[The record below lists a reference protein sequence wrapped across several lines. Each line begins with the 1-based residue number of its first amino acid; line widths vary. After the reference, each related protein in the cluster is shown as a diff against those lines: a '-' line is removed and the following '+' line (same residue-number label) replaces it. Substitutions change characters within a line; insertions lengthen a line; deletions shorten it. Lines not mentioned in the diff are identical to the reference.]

1 MDISKGSTPN
11 HHTSG
16 ITITPCGVILS
27 ILIPVLL
34 SLALEERRKTKKR
47 GVPVKAGG
55 EMGITMRNA
64 KFPRLVEVPWEGART
79 MADLFAQSCRNHSQE
94 RCLGRR
100 RRFENLRLDDGYMW
114 ESYGQVFDRVSHFS
128 SGLVKFGHDV
138 DTRVAIFSDARPEWL
153 IAFQGCFRQN
163 ITVVTVNAFLGDEA
177 FVYSLN
183 ETEVATLVCDTKQ
196 LKKLSAMRSSLKTI
210 KNVIY
215 FDEDD
220 KHDDGTKYDLKA
232 CGDFENWKIS
242 SFSEVE
248 GVGKSSS
255 IHPRLPI
262 KNDIAVIMYTSGST
276 TSPKGVMITHGN
288 IVTTAAAV
296 MSVIPD
302 LEPKDVY
309 LACMSQAH
317 VFELAAETVMLAA
330 GASIGYGSASTLTDT
345 SSSIKNGTRGDATVL
360 KPTLMAA
367 VPAVL
372 DRIREGIIQQ
382 VEEKGGNTETLFNI
396 AYKRRVEA
404 QEGSSF
410 GMWDRLETRLWDRII
425 FEKIQKVLGGQIR
438 FMLSGGAPL
447 SQDTQRFINICIG
460 APICQGYGLTET
472 FAGATLSD
480 MDDTSVGHVGPPLP
494 CTYIK
499 LVSWEEGGYKI
510 TDKPA
515 PRGEII
521 VGGGSVSAGYFNN
534 DLETN
539 EAYHVDERGMRWFY
553 TGDIGMFRRNGCLEV
568 IDRKKDIIKLQH
580 GEYISLGKVET
591 VLRASKYVDNILVH
605 ADPFH
610 SYCVALI
617 VPSHRVLIDWA
628 DDYEIQFTSFSDLC
642 DEIEVVK
649 EILHS
654 LHEIGKVAGMERS
667 EIPARIKLL
676 PHPWTPESGLVTL
689 ALKLKREK
697 IMAYFKDEIHKLY
710 SL

>member
-1 MDISKGSTPN
+1 M
-11 HHTSG
+11 SG

-64 KFPRLVEVPWEGART
+64 EFPRLVEVPCEGVRT
-79 MADLFAQSCRNHSQE
+79 VADLFAQSCRNHSQE

-100 RRFENLRLDDGYMW
+100 RRFENLRLDDEYMW

-128 SGLVKFGHDV
+128 SGLVKFGHEV

-215 FDEDD
+215 FNEDD
-220 KHDDGTKYDLKA
+220 NHDDDGTKCDLQA

-248 GVGKSSS
+248 GLGKSSS

-262 KNDIAVIMYTSGST
+262 KSDIAVIMYTSGST

-288 IVTTAAAV
+288 IVATAAAV
-296 MSVIPD
+296 MSVVPD
-302 LEPKDVY
+302 LGPKDVY
-309 LACMSQAH
+309 LAYMSQAH

-330 GASIGYGSASTLTDT
+330 GASIGYGSTPTLTDT
-345 SSSIKNGTRGDATVL
+345 SSNIKNGTRGDATVL

-367 VPAVL
+367 VPPVL
-372 DRIREGIIQQ
+372 DHVREGIIQQ

-404 QEGSSF
+404 WEGSSF

-425 FEKIQKVLGGQIR
+425 FEKIQKVLGGRIR

-460 APICQGYGLTET
+460 ALICQGYGLTET

-499 LVSWEEGGYKI
+499 LVSWEEGGYRI
-510 TDKPA
+510 TDKPM
-515 PRGEII
+515 PRGEIV

-553 TGDIGMFRRNGCLEV
+553 TGDIGRFRRNGCLEI
-568 IDRKKDIIKLQH
+568 IDRKKGIIKLQH

-628 DDYEIQFTSFSDLC
+628 DDYEIHFTSFSDLC

-654 LHEIGKVAGMERS
+654 LHEVGKAAGLERS

-676 PHPWTPESGLVTL
+676 PDPWTPESGLVTA
-689 ALKLKREK
+689 ALKLKRDK

-710 SL
+710 TL